1 MASRCGA
8 HLHLCKWSEPFHFKN
23 WEKCRRRVFW
33 HLNVF
38 TPWAV
43 QSGRLIIHFVI
54 LGAGGCDSAHL
65 ADNFRFPRL
74 RWRIG
79 KKNFFWGEKFC
90 HVMDSFEL
98 ISTFVKLVNTDP
110 PIVWNGSRWR
120 RCFDPKRQVS
130 RQQEIIWMKWGTR
143 ASRWLAFY
151 HLAHQKD
158 TRAVQQMENSSGK
171 CARPQRNNKRPKR
184 SDEPPSVSSSRGLSS

>member
-1 MASRCGA
+1 MKWTISFKKLREMSTSSVLAFECFHPLGRAERKA
-8 HLHLCKWSEPFHFKN
+8 HHSFRYFGG
-23 WEKCRRRVFW
+23 
-33 HLNVF
+33 
-38 TPWAV
+38 
-43 QSGRLIIHFVI
+43 GRM
-54 LGAGGCDSAHL
+54 
-65 ADNFRFPRL
+65 RL
-74 RWRIG
+74 RPPDWQFSLPSAAVTDRQKKIFLGG
-79 KKNFFWGEKFC
+79 KNC

-143 ASRWLAFY
+143 ASRWLAVY
-151 HLAHQKD
+151 YLAHQKD